1 MCRSSKKKGEKKMN
15 RITAVLNEL
24 KDKNEKALITF
35 ITAGDPNIET
45 TEKLVLEMFE
55 NGADIVE
62 IGVPFSD
69 PIAEGKTIQAASLRA
84 LTSGETNLDNIFE
97 MVKSLRIKTD
107 KPLLL
112 MMYVN
117 TIFKFGTESFFTL
130 CKGCGVDGV
139 IVPDLPY
146 EERDE
151 ILPYAKENG
160 VISISMVTPASH
172 GRIKAITADCE
183 GFLYC
188 VSSNGV
194 TGMRSSF
201 TTNFDEFFEEIKA
214 NCKIPAMIGFGISS
228 PEQAKAMSKYCSGVI
243 VGSAIVK
250 IVENYG
256 ENSVDEVGKF
266 TSELKKAM
274 L

>member
-1 MCRSSKKKGEKKMN
+1 MN
-15 RITAVLNEL
+15 RIDACLSKL
-24 KDKNEKALITF
+24 KAEGKKALITF
-35 ITAGDPNIET
+35 ITAGDPSLDT
-45 TEKLVLEMFE
+45 TEKLVLTMFD
-55 NGADIVE
+55 NGADIIE

-69 PIAEGKTIQAASLRA
+69 PIAEGKTIQEASLRA
-84 LTSGETNLDNIFE
+84 LSTGETNLDTIFE
-97 MVKSLRIKTD
+97 LVKRLRSQTD

-117 TIFKFGTESFFTL
+117 TIFRYGTEKFFSL
-130 CKGCGVDGV
+130 CKENGIDGV

-151 ILPYAKENG
+151 ILPLAKAND

-172 GRIKAITADCE
+172 ERINAIASQAE

-194 TGMRSSF
+194 TGTRSSF
-201 TTNFDEFFEEIKA
+201 STDFDSFFGEIKKSC
-214 NCKIPAMIGFGISS
+214 NIPAMVGFGISS
-228 PEQAKAMSKYCSGVI
+228 PEQAKNMSGYCDGVI

-250 IVENYG
+250 IVAEYG
-256 ENSVDEVGKF
+256 KDSAEKVGEF
-266 TSELKKAM
+266 TKSLKEAM
-274 L
+274 N

>member
-1 MCRSSKKKGEKKMN
+1 MN
-15 RITAVLNEL
+15 RIESTLSSL
-24 KDKNEKALITF
+24 KAQGKKALITF
-35 ITAGDPNIET
+35 VTAGDPDLET
-45 TEKLVLEMFE
+45 TEKLVLTMLD

-84 LTSGETNLDNIFE
+84 LSNGNTNLTTIFA
-97 MVKSLRIKTD
+97 MVKSLRTKTD

-117 TIFKFGTESFFTL
+117 TIFRFGTEKFFAL
-130 CKGCGVDGV
+130 CKENGIDGV

-151 ILPYAKENG
+151 ILPYAKANG
-160 VISISMVTPASH
+160 IISISMVTPASH
-172 GRIKAITADCE
+172 ARIERITADCE

-194 TGMRSSF
+194 TGTRSSF
-201 TTNFDEFFEEIKA
+201 DTDFDSFFGEIKKS
-214 NCKIPAMIGFGISS
+214 CKIPAMVGFGISS
-228 PEQAKAMSKYCSGVI
+228 PEQAKKMSSYCDGVI

-250 IVENYG
+250 IVAEHGKESADKVG
-256 ENSVDEVGKF
+256 EF
-266 TSELKKAM
+266 TSSLKKAM
-274 L
+274 E